1 MTSAYRTNYSLQ
13 YVIIWLVEKWRI
25 KVDNNFVVGALLTGL
40 SKAFNCIPHGLLIAK
55 FAAYVLGEEALMY
68 IHIAYSCSYSIFILY
83 IHIHIHILTFDI
95 ASIVLKLIILTMSLK
110 I

>member
-1 MTSAYRTNYSLQ
+1 M
-13 YVIIWLVEKWRI
+13 
-25 KVDNNFVVGALLTGL
+25 
-40 SKAFNCIPHGLLIAK
+40 PHGLLIAK